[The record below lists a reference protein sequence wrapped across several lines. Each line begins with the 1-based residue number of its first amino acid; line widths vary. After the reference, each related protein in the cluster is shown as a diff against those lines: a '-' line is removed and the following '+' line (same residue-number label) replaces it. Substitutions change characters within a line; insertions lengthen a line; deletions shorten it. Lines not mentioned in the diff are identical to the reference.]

1 MRDASLDEDAECLP
15 GKRPV
20 PQGVPKVRPT
30 SRSAHAHKIE
40 LRIPVAVVARWAYQQ
55 FIEADREPGE
65 DRSPEEAATRYPMD
79 D

>member
-1 MRDASLDEDAECLP
+1 MSHL
-15 GKRPV
+15 
-20 PQGVPKVRPT
+20 
-30 SRSAHAHKIE
+30 AHAHKIE

-65 DRSPEEAATRYPMD
+65 DRSQEGAATRNAMD